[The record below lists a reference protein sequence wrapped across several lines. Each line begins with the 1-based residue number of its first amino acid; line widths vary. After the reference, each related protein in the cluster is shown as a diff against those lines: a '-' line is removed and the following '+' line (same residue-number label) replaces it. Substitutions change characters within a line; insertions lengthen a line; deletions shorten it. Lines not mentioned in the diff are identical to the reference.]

1 MKKILNLLVISFLS
15 VILSSFSLKNVG
27 NLFCVFVF
35 ERKSFIV
42 FQVFLI
48 SFLNRL
54 KHDSKYICF
63 AA

>member
-1 MKKILNLLVISFLS
+1 MKKIFHLLAISFLS
-15 VILSSFSLKNVG
+15 VIFSSFSLKNVG
-27 NLFCVFVF
+27 NLFCDFVL
-35 ERKSFIV
+35 ERKSFVV
-42 FQVFLI
+42 FQVFPI